1 VVSAQLLPRL
11 VFYSQLRAPRPGRPL
26 SILSRR
32 KTHLRKLVMVAVAA
46 TATLALATVAIA
58 DPNDDQATL
67 TVTAKPTNAG
77 TKKKPTNVK
86 LGFETKVNLPG
97 TTVGTIEVLLPNGLK
112 FSGKGLKKCNAD
124 DLAASGISACPSGS
138 KAGPKGVAN
147 ALVGAQNA
155 PLNLDVY
162 PFVEDSNTFL
172 FYLSQQGG
180 GVQSVLKGEITSK
193 GRKMTIDIP
202 LELRQPVAGLDA
214 TLIGLNQTFSGKV
227 KKNYAVS
234 STKCPKGGW
243 EVGSRLI
250 FSQRADGTPP
260 PAPEAR
266 EVKVKCKK

>member
-1 VVSAQLLPRL
+1 
-11 VFYSQLRAPRPGRPL
+11 
-26 SILSRR
+26 
-32 KTHLRKLVMVAVAA
+32 LRKLLTVAVAA
-46 TATLALATVAIA
+46 TAMLAIVAGAAIA
-58 DPNDDQATL
+58 DPNDSEATL
-67 TVTAKPTNAG
+67 TVKATPTDAG
-77 TKKKPTNVK
+77 TTKKPTNVK
-86 LGFETKVNLPG
+86 LSFNTKVNLPQ
-97 TTVGTIEVLLPNGLK
+97 TTVGTIEVLLPKGLK

-138 KAGPKGVAN
+138 KVGPKGVAN
-147 ALVGAQNA
+147 ALVGAANA

-180 GVQSVLKGEITSK
+180 GVQSVIRGEITSK
-193 GRKMTIDIP
+193 GRKLTISIP

-214 TLIGLNQTFSGKV
+214 TLVGLDQTFTGKV

-234 STKCPKGGW
+234 STSCPKGGW
-243 EVGSRLI
+243 KVGSRLI
-250 FSQRADGTPP
+250 FSPRADGAAV

>member
-1 VVSAQLLPRL
+1 M
-11 VFYSQLRAPRPGRPL
+11 
-26 SILSRR
+26 
-32 KTHLRKLVMVAVAA
+32 RKLVTVAVAA
-46 TATLALATVAIA
+46 TATLALAAGAAIA
-58 DPNDDQATL
+58 DPNDSDATL
-67 TVTAKPTNAG
+67 TVKASPTNAG
-77 TKKKPTNVK
+77 TKRKPTNVK
-86 LGFETKVNLPG
+86 LQFQTKVNLPG
-97 TTVGTIEVLLPNGLK
+97 TTVGTIEVLLPQGLK
-112 FSGKGLKKCNAD
+112 FSGKGLKKCNAE

-147 ALVGAQNA
+147 ALVGAANA

-162 PFVEDSNTFL
+162 PFVGSNNQFL

-180 GVQSVLKGEITSK
+180 GVQSVIEGNITNS
-193 GRKMTIDIP
+193 GRKMSIDIP

-214 TLIGLNQTFSGKV
+214 TLIGLDQTFSGKV

-234 STKCPKGGW
+234 SSKCPKGGW

-266 EVKVKCKK
+266 EVTVRCKK

>member
-1 VVSAQLLPRL
+1 
-11 VFYSQLRAPRPGRPL
+11 VFYSQLRAPAAVAPVHPVEEEP
-26 SILSRR
+26 S
-32 KTHLRKLVMVAVAA
+32 LRKLVMVAAAA
-46 TATLALATVAIA
+46 TATLALAGAAIA

-67 TVTAKPTNAG
+67 TVKASPTNSG

-86 LGFETKVNLPG
+86 LNFSTKVNLPG
-97 TTVGTIEVLLPNGLK
+97 TTVGTIEVLLPQGVK
-112 FSGKGLKKCNAD
+112 FSGKGLKKCNAE

-162 PFVEDSNTFL
+162 PFVGSNNQFL

-180 GVQSVLKGEITSK
+180 GVQSVLEGDITNK
-193 GRKMTIDIP
+193 GRKLSIDIP

-214 TLIGLNQTFSGKV
+214 TLVGLNQTFSGKV
-227 KKNYAVS
+227 KKKYAVS

-243 EVGSRLI
+243 EFGSRLI

-266 EVKVKCKK
+266 EVTVRCKK

>member
-1 VVSAQLLPRL
+1 
-11 VFYSQLRAPRPGRPL
+11 
-26 SILSRR
+26 
-32 KTHLRKLVMVAVAA
+32 LRKLVTVALAA
-46 TATLALATVAIA
+46 TATLALAAGAAIA
-58 DPNDDQATL
+58 DPNDSDATL
-67 TVTAKPTNAG
+67 TVKATPTNSG
-77 TKKKPTNVK
+77 TTKKPTNVK
-86 LGFETKVNLPG
+86 LNFNTKVNLPG
-97 TTVGTIEVLLPNGLK
+97 TTVGTIEVLLPQGLK

-124 DLAASGISACPSGS
+124 DLAANGISACPSGS

-162 PFVEDSNTFL
+162 SFIVGSNQFL

-180 GVQSVLKGEITSK
+180 GVQSVLEGNITNK
-193 GRKMTIDIP
+193 GRKLTIDIP

-214 TLIGLNQTFSGKV
+214 TLIGLDQTFSGKV

-243 EVGSRLI
+243 EIGSRLI
-250 FSQRADGTPP
+250 FAQRADGTPP

-266 EVKVKCKK
+266 EAKVKCKK

>member
-1 VVSAQLLPRL
+1 M
-11 VFYSQLRAPRPGRPL
+11 
-26 SILSRR
+26 
-32 KTHLRKLVMVAVAA
+32 RKLVMVAAAA
-46 TATLALATVAIA
+46 TATLALAAGAAIA
-58 DPNDDQATL
+58 DPNDSDATL
-67 TVTAKPTNAG
+67 TVKATPTDSG
-77 TKKKPTNVK
+77 TKKKPKNVK
-86 LGFETKVNLPG
+86 LTFQTKVNLPG
-97 TTVGTIEVLLPNGLK
+97 TTVGTIEVLLPQGLK
-112 FSGKGLKKCNAD
+112 FSGKGLKKCNAE

-162 PFVEDSNTFL
+162 PFVGGNNQFL

-180 GVQSVLKGEITSK
+180 GVQSVLEGNISNK
-193 GRKMTIDIP
+193 GRKMAIDIP

-214 TLIGLNQTFSGKV
+214 TLIGLDQTFSGKV

-250 FSQRADGTPP
+250 FAQRADGTPP
-260 PAPEAR
+260 PAPESR
-266 EVKVKCKK
+266 EVKVRCKK